1 MQSFIENTQLEKEK
15 KWLTDNQID
24 LIISDVASMPLKAGS
39 HLKIPTILIGN
50 FTWHDI
56 YSHLPRSN
64 NNSEL
69 ITIDLEIVS
78 FTYSA
83 SIIFAV
89 ILFAGWLFG
98 ILCCSFY
105 ILKLL
110 NERRLLRSTI
120 KSKEKT
126 ISDSKHKTIK
136 DAN

>member
-1 MQSFIENTQLEKEK
+1 MIKKIVLVILVISIFITTLWFN
-15 KWLTDNQID
+15 
-24 LIISDVASMPLKAGS
+24 
-39 HLKIPTILIGN
+39 
-50 FTWHDI
+50 
-56 YSHLPRSN
+56 N

>member
-1 MQSFIENTQLEKEK
+1 MIK
-15 KWLTDNQID
+15 KIV
-24 LIISDVASMPLKAGS
+24 LIILVISIFITTLWF
-39 HLKIPTILIGN
+39 N
-50 FTWHDI
+50 
-56 YSHLPRSN
+56 N

-120 KSKEKT
+120 KNKEKI

>member
-1 MQSFIENTQLEKEK
+1 MIK
-15 KWLTDNQID
+15 KIV
-24 LIISDVASMPLKAGS
+24 LIILMISIFITTLWF
-39 HLKIPTILIGN
+39 N
-50 FTWHDI
+50 
-56 YSHLPRSN
+56 N

>member
-1 MQSFIENTQLEKEK
+1 MIK
-15 KWLTDNQID
+15 KIVL
-24 LIISDVASMPLKAGS
+24 
-39 HLKIPTILIGN
+39 TILVISIFVITLWFN
-50 FTWHDI
+50 
-56 YSHLPRSN
+56 S

-69 ITIDLEIVS
+69 ITIDLEIAS

-98 ILCCSFY
+98 LLCCSFY

-110 NERRLLRSTI
+110 NERRLLRSSI
-120 KSKEKT
+120 KNKEK
-126 ISDSKHKTIK
+126 IIIDSKDKFIK

>member
-1 MQSFIENTQLEKEK
+1 MIK
-15 KWLTDNQID
+15 KIV
-24 LIISDVASMPLKAGS
+24 LIILVISIFITTLWF
-39 HLKIPTILIGN
+39 N
-50 FTWHDI
+50 
-56 YSHLPRSN
+56 N

-126 ISDSKHKTIK
+126 ISDSKHKTLK